1 MWYFI
6 FIFLRIRGFAT
17 SEISCTCRG
26 LDVGLAVRCFFF
38 LEICYNFFFL
48 ESRTN
53 FFFFNW
59 RVFLNLIKG
68 VPNFFLRVN
77 K

>member
-1 MWYFI
+1 M
-6 FIFLRIRGFAT
+6 
-17 SEISCTCRG
+17 G
-26 LDVGLAVRCFFF
+26 LLPLKSLALVVGLMLGLLSVVFFFRDLLQFFFF
-38 LEICYNFFFL
+38 LKVEQ
-48 ESRTN
+48 N